1 MLVPLIGTA
10 ALTPHLDLDR
20 QRRNMMKRFD
30 WSIPSASESSVLE
43 DSGRP
48 DWNAYETAVTRLKGR
63 EVCFYI
69 SLVRKLVLSLSAFR
83 MTNEEL
89 GKQRYLSQ
97 LESAL

>member
-30 WSIPSASESSVLE
+30 WSVPSASESSVLE

-48 DWNAYETAVTRLKGR
+48 DWSAYETAVSRLKGR
-63 EVCFYI
+63 EVCFDI
-69 SLVRKLVLSLSAFR
+69 SLVRKLVLSLLTFR
-83 MTNEEL
+83 TKNGEV
-89 GKQRYLSQ
+89 GKQRCSSQ
-97 LESAL
+97 LENAL